1 MNLSEVKFIDKA
13 SSAVISDVFDNY
25 KGDAITLQ
33 ASGEASS
40 FMAKVEGRSDINADW
55 SELAVI
61 NLKDFSVNN
70 NISTTD
76 VYQSGL
82 TGITQ
87 IRINLIS
94 VSGGNVTIFGRISN

>member
-1 MNLSEVKFIDKA
+1 
-13 SSAVISDVFDNY
+13 
-25 KGDAITLQ
+25 
-33 ASGEASS
+33 
-40 FMAKVEGRSDINADW
+40 MAKVEGRSDINADW

-76 VYQSGL
+76 VYQSSL

-94 VSGGNVTIFGRISN
+94 VSGGAVTIFGRISN